1 MDQVHG
7 IIKWINGYLWGAPML
22 VLLFG
27 THLFLT
33 FRLRFVQRHIWLAL
47 KTSFKKEIHGE
58 GDVSHFG
65 ALATALAATIG
76 TGNIVG
82 VATAVSLGGPGA
94 VLWCWLTGVFGF
106 ATKYGEAVLAVK
118 YRVKTADGTMLGGPM
133 YALERG
139 LNKKW
144 LAVLFCVFTSIAAFG
159 IGNMV
164 QSNSIS
170 TLSYQTFG
178 IPVWVT
184 GIFTTAITAAVILG
198 GVRSIARVCGLLVP
212 FMAVGYVAGC
222 LVILGINHDALIPTI
237 LLIGKSAFNFKAAG
251 GGFVGASVIAAARYG
266 IARGLFSNE
275 AGLGS
280 APIVAAA
287 ARTKNPV
294 QQALVSATGTFWDT
308 VVICAMTGLVLVS
321 TMILHPSDFGGID
334 GAIMTRRAF
343 SEIPVIGP
351 TILTVGLLTFV
362 YSTILGWSYY
372 GERAMEYLF
381 GKGSIKPYRVI
392 WVIAVMAG
400 SVISLPLV
408 WDLSDMMNM
417 FMSLPNLVSL
427 ILLSGVIAAETKK
440 YLGKGSIQDRAEGL
454 DAEPIS

>member
-1 MDQVHG
+1 
-7 IIKWINGYLWGAPML
+7 
-22 VLLFG
+22 
-27 THLFLT
+27 
-33 FRLRFVQRHIWLAL
+33 
-47 KTSFKKEIHGE
+47 
-58 GDVSHFG
+58 
-65 ALATALAATIG
+65 
-76 TGNIVG
+76 
-82 VATAVSLGGPGA
+82 
-94 VLWCWLTGVFGF
+94 
-106 ATKYGEAVLAVK
+106 
-118 YRVKTADGTMLGGPM
+118 
-133 YALERG
+133 
-139 LNKKW
+139 
-144 LAVLFCVFTSIAAFG
+144 
-159 IGNMV
+159 
-164 QSNSIS
+164 
-170 TLSYQTFG
+170 
-178 IPVWVT
+178 
-184 GIFTTAITAAVILG
+184 
-198 GVRSIARVCGLLVP
+198 
-212 FMAVGYVAGC
+212 
-222 LVILGINHDALIPTI
+222 
-237 LLIGKSAFNFKAAG
+237 
-251 GGFVGASVIAAARYG
+251 
-266 IARGLFSNE
+266 
-275 AGLGS
+275 
-280 APIVAAA
+280 
-287 ARTKNPV
+287 V

-334 GAIMTRRAF
+334 GAIMTKRAF